1 MVRGVRTS
9 RTLDG
14 KVVLVGVAG
23 RTLTLVCGL
32 RPPIL
37 LKLEDPVGLAM
48 DADDDMEEAL
58 EWCCCWCIERI
69 EDTEDEVDFRP
80 LSPELR
86 R

>member
-1 MVRGVRTS
+1 MIPGLANGIPWNADASSVFMLRGVRTS

-14 KVVLVGVAG
+14 NVVLVGVAG

-48 DADDDMEEAL
+48 DAEDEMEEAL
-58 EWCCCWCIERI
+58 E
-69 EDTEDEVDFRP
+69 
-80 LSPELR
+80 
-86 R
+86 